1 MRKKLLAGM
10 LALALCST
18 NMPLQTIFA
27 EEFTS
32 GNQDVVSE
40 EETPEIFTNEELE
53 AAGETDEE
61 LSVFSSDEV
70 PEFND
75 APDEAMAA
83 AENEQAGEIDLA
95 DNDKVMNGVYTISS
109 AGDYKF
115 TCSRETGNRIVV
127 DGKKISAKDSIN
139 IYLNKVN
146 INTSAGPALRINLN
160 VEATVTIHLT
170 GTNSLITKNNYYAG
184 LQKDNK
190 ARLII
195 KTNNSDA
202 TAGILNARSI
212 DGDSAGIGGGFYGS
226 VSCSNII
233 IDSCSVIASS
243 KYGAGIGGSKQR
255 AGSVSDIIINSS
267 SVTASS
273 TDGAGIG
280 GGGYGASS
288 VSGIT
293 INSSSV
299 TASST
304 NGAGIGGGGYGA
316 DSVSDITINSSSVT
330 ASSTNGAG
338 IGSAGGTCS
347 NIGISG
353 GSVKAYSDRMPG
365 INCTPHN
372 GNSTNVYCCIIK
384 NEYFLPVTIDS
395 ESWKPSYHI
404 VPDSTKDGN
413 LYVWLTEKE
422 NNDAYDVTVGTEK
435 RQYSFDQA
443 KNQFVCIKT
452 PPTADKFDYTQ
463 PIFTYTKDTPADI
476 RNYIK
481 WKADVTGHGEITN
494 VTYLKKEG
502 GTSFTISP
510 TDAGT
515 YTFTIDVGE
524 GECYN
529 SAKNIS
535 ASPEWEFV
543 ISKAQAPSNKPTKT
557 TIYVPWSCKKVNE
570 IAPNPLPANWKWQD
584 SDKKLNLGG
593 NTATAVYTDEDA
605 NNYENISVEFKI
617 TRKAC
622 THPHTAERYYSSPSC
637 TSSGYSGD
645 TYCTDCNE
653 TLSYGYTISAYGHDY
668 DNGVITTEPTA
679 EIDGII
685 TYTCKWCKHQD
696 TKTLGKLGDGEPYIE
711 GSFQKK
717 SWDTVNDLI
726 KTSKEK
732 DTISIIMNG
741 ARTLPASVLS
751 GIKGKDISLNLDMEN
766 GFIWKINGTSITAE
780 TPADTDL
787 SVTNTAE
794 YIPAALYSLISTNQ
808 NDFGFHLGRSGAFDF
823 PAVLSV
829 KADASCAG
837 LMANLFWYD
846 AENGILQC
854 IQTVTV
860 GGAFERSIP
869 YADFTLSKGQDY
881 FIAFGTESLN
891 GRVIHTDGSITDENG
906 AYLRPANT
914 KISSH
919 SIDRN
924 KLTVKLSKGCA
935 GAQGYDFVISKK
947 SNMLQTG
954 KFSQTVSSTGKPQAS
969 FRYLAKGTWYVAARS
984 WVLDAQGNK
993 VYGSWT
999 KIKKIKITVV
1009 TPQQPKIRN
1018 ITVKGNTVTVTYTK
1032 CKNATGYEILLGNK
1046 YKTSAGEKYPVKK
1059 YLKRT
1064 EGKNTVTVTFTNVK
1078 KGTWYVTVRAWNQTS
1093 KDKSRV
1099 YSPYS
1104 TMKKFKTKK

>member
-1 MRKKLLAGM
+1 MKKKLLAGI
-10 LALALCST
+10 LALALCSA

-32 GNQDVVSE
+32 GNPDVVSE
-40 EETPEIFTNEELE
+40 EETPEIFTNEEQE

-61 LSVFSSDEV
+61 LSVFSSEEV

-83 AENEQAGEIDLA
+83 AENAQNGVIDLTNNIA
-95 DNDKVMNGVYTISS
+95 GGVYTITS

-115 TCSRETGNRIVV
+115 TCKESLETSNRIVV
-127 DGKKISAKDSIN
+127 DGTNISEKDNIN
-139 IYLNKVN
+139 IYLDNVN
-146 INTSAGPALRINLN
+146 INTSVGPALRINLN

-170 GTNSLITKNNYYAG
+170 GTNSLITKDNRCAG

-190 ARLII
+190 AQLII

-212 DGDSAGIGGGFYGS
+212 DGDGAGIGGGYHGS
-226 VSCSNII
+226 GSCSNII

-255 AGSVSDIIINSS
+255 AGSDITINSS

-280 GGGYGASS
+280 GGSYGG
-288 VSGIT
+288 SG
-293 INSSSV
+293 
-299 TASST
+299 
-304 NGAGIGGGGYGA
+304 
-316 DSVSDITINSSSVT
+316 SDITIN
-330 ASSTNGAG
+330 
-338 IGSAGGTCS
+338 
-347 NIGISG
+347 G
-353 GSVKAYSDRMPG
+353 GSVKTSSVSGSP
-365 INCTPHN
+365 
-372 GNSTNVYCCIIK
+372 TNEGKEVYCCTIE
-384 NEYFLPVTIDS
+384 NPENANVTIKTGTGS
-395 ESWKPSYHI
+395 RVWNWKPVNHSSLD
-404 VPDSTKDGN
+404 PDDTN
-413 LYVWLTEKE
+413 LYVWLPKLESNSTNSYLIILAPE
-422 NNDAYDVTVGTEK
+422 NSSEFRTRN
-435 RQYSFDQA
+435 YSFDTVTNTFKAAQVVNDFIFKSPVNLIYDGQPKEA
-443 KNQFVCIKT
+443 SLKFKFK
-452 PPTADKFDYTQ
+452 PTHENNRKISLVYYKGNYNDINENTQ
-463 PIFTYTKDTPADI
+463 PLQGVPV
-476 RNYIK
+476 N
-481 WKADVTGHGEITN
+481 
-494 VTYLKKEG
+494 
-502 GTSFTISP
+502 
-510 TDAGT
+510 AGT
-515 YTFTIDVGE
+515 YTVKAEIEASKSYFAHKGLVSPKWTFTIE
-524 GECYN
+524 
-529 SAKNIS
+529 
-535 ASPEWEFV
+535 
-543 ISKAQAPSNKPTKT
+543 KAPVAPGADPNET
-557 TIYVPWSCKKVNE
+557 TISVPWSCKK
-570 IAPNPLPANWKWQD
+570 IRDITNPFSADWKWDNNVNPDQELQVG
-584 SDKKLNLGG
+584 KPI
-593 NTATAVYTDEDA
+593 TATAIYNGDDKG
-605 NNYENISVEFKI
+605 NYEKESI
-617 TRKAC
+617 TYTIIRSQC
-622 THPHTAERYYSSPSC
+622 THEHTAGRYYSSPSC

-668 DNGVITTEPTA
+668 DNGVITTEPTT
-679 EIDGII
+679 ETDGII
-685 TYTCKWCKHQD
+685 TYTCKRCKHQD
-696 TKTLGKLGDGEPYIE
+696 TKNLGKLGDGEPYIE

-717 SWDTVNDLI
+717 GWDAVNDLI
-726 KTSKEK
+726 RDSQEK
-732 DTISIIMNG
+732 DTISITLNG
-741 ARTLPASVLS
+741 AKVLPATVLS
-751 GIKGKDISLNLDMEN
+751 EIKGKDISLNLDMEN

-780 TPADTDL
+780 TPVDTDL

-846 AENGILQC
+846 VENGVLQC

-881 FIAFGTESLN
+881 FMAFGTESLN

-906 AYLRPANT
+906 AYLRPADT

-954 KFSQTVSSTGKPQAS
+954 KFSKTVSSAGKPQAS

-1018 ITVKGNTVTVTYTK
+1018 ITVEGNTVTVTYTK
-1032 CKNATGYEILLGNK
+1032 CKNAIGYEILLGNK

-1059 YLKRT
+1059 YVKRT

-1078 KGTWYVTVRAWNQTS
+1078 KGTWYVTVRSWNRTS
-1093 KDKSRV
+1093 KNKSRV

-1104 TMKKFKTKK
+1104 TMKKFAV